1 MSVTGVEMFYGDY
14 QFKPAP
20 LVDISREKYVTN
32 NGTVLGGGYRVTLNG
47 TLLPGTV
54 QGSGLT
60 GDDLAG
66 AITLPKADG
75 HRYDGQANAYN
86 SFRAKDDLLYALNE
100 DGKLF
105 YVNFLGSGP
114 MCSGTGMYSSDTV
127 VSSIEFSSPDQWV
140 KRVEYSV
147 ELFCRNELSV
157 NSGGTTGILDG
168 ISGIL
173 QSQDQEYSVEMLA
186 KPQQFGTGATP
197 MWLQVAVSTSKQ
209 ALPGLGAS
217 VSPPS
222 VSLKTPIDNFITGI
236 GFTGSFRGADTATL
250 TQRTHT
256 FDELNS
262 THSYNDVY
270 TVKDCSG
277 DFKGLGVPTGNVI
290 DTFTVDVE
298 SSLESAIVTVN
309 IQGELKGIEPYYGT
323 ISLSGS
329 GEPGPLKQAGN
340 KMSTAI
346 YEAQSYLD
354 QAIYHTTGNSS
365 DPDALPTNSFRSY
378 DFKEKGTPLF
388 SNRANTAYSGVGTP
402 AVRLLPLNPEPLSK
416 AIGYNNNEG
425 IITYSLSYNNRP
437 ENCYSG
443 ALSET
448 ISITRGRP
456 IPVHA
461 NLTILGRSLGP
472 ILQDIGTKSASTTEC
487 SIEAIVLP
495 WTGFCTGDMF
505 GNVEYYHTPTG
516 FYDELVSAVES
527 GIGDEFD
534 THFRTADSINWD
546 PKTGRLGRTCAWIH
560 THCDT

>member
-20 LVDISREKYVTN
+20 LVNISREKYVTN
-32 NGTVLGGGYRVTLNG
+32 NGTVLGGGYRVTLDG

-66 AITLPKADG
+66 AITLPKASG

-86 SFRAKDDLLYALNE
+86 SFRAKDDLLHALNE
-100 DGKLF
+100 DNKLF

-127 VSSIEFSSPDQWV
+127 VNSIEFSSPDQWV
-140 KRVEYSV
+140 KRVEYSI
-147 ELFCRNELSV
+147 ELFCRNQLSL
-157 NSGGTTGILDG
+157 NKGGTTGILDG

-173 QSQDQEYSVEMLA
+173 QSQEQEYSVEMLA
-186 KPQQFGTGATP
+186 KPQQFGSGATP
-197 MWLQVAVSTSKQ
+197 MWLQVGVNTSQ
-209 ALPGLGAS
+209 QSLPGLGADIAA
-217 VSPPS
+217 PS
-222 VSLKTPIDNFITGI
+222 VSLKTPIDNFVTGV
-236 GFTGSFRGADTATL
+236 GFEGKFRGANTATL
-250 TQRTHT
+250 TNRTHSYN
-256 FDELNS
+256 ELNS
-262 THSYNDVY
+262 THSYNDTY
-270 TVKDCSG
+270 IVKDTSG
-277 DFKGLGVPTGNVI
+277 DFKGLGIPTGNVI
-290 DTFTVDVE
+290 DTFSVDVE
-298 SSLESAIVTVN
+298 SSLESAIVTVS
-309 IQGELKGIEPYYGT
+309 IQGELRGIEPHYGT

-329 GEPGPLKQAGN
+329 GEPGPLKQGGGN

-354 QAIYHTTGNSS
+354 QAIYNNTG
-365 DPDALPTNSFRSY
+365 DGTDAY
-378 DFKEKGTPLF
+378 DFKERGNPLL

-402 AVRLLPLNPEPLSK
+402 AVRLLGLNPEPLSK
-416 AIGYNNNEG
+416 SIGYNNSEG

-487 SIEAIVLP
+487 SIEAVVLP
-495 WTGFCTGDMF
+495 WTGFCTGDVF
-505 GNVEYYHTPTG
+505 GNVDYYHTPTG